1 MSNNTRRDFIK
12 QEAR

>member
-12 QEAR
+12 QAAG